1 MQEFNRDISIAAIQ
15 QFLKIRSTESENLV
29 NSHDNDAK
37 ILEALSA
44 TGLRSIRYAKEING
58 VKEIVAND
66 ISKRAVASIANNVK
80 ATLTWFLWNM
90 ELLNIQLQK
99 MNVDHLL
106 NNPYVN
112 EGTLREQNLY

>member
-1 MQEFNRDISIAAIQ
+1 MVPRATAAYGWQLKTLEKPKIESFLIQDFPFIA
-15 QFLKIRSTESENLV
+15 QF
-29 NSHDNDAK
+29 
-37 ILEALSA
+37 
-44 TGLRSIRYAKEING
+44 
-58 VKEIVAND
+58 
-66 ISKRAVASIANNVK
+66 ANNVK